1 MGFPSIAAEDVGG
14 TGLLWLLLSYG
25 YVLYYASNLIS
36 QGSDLLLLVPSM
48 AGLVGSVI
56 LPLLG
61 AIPDGAIM
69 LFSGLG
75 DKETAQDT
83 LAVGVGALAG
93 STIML
98 LTVPWALSIY
108 AGRVDFDRNGNP
120 NYFAKP
126 KVSPKATLK
135 DDLNQTGV
143 FISDE
148 ISKGGIIMIATLL
161 PYFLIQG
168 PAMFIHG
175 PTEEVAEAEKNWAL
189 AGFIV
194 CVTGFI
200 SYLWM
205 QLRASE
211 EGRAKNHRISVMK
224 RLMSKGTVSLSGALY
239 TNLLK
244 IEEEIDARSAGAT
257 GYQSV
262 STDSDP
268 APEVQKYLKDILGE
282 GFNKYDTNKNGV
294 LDKKEINLFLRD
306 FNESIDNDE
315 VAEIFDRID
324 ADNNGIVDYDE
335 FIGAVY
341 SIIKN
346 QRRRE
351 SFFPKEGVIKAMP
364 CNQDEMQSNMF
375 ADEDEE
381 EDVLEDIAT
390 LSPEK
395 QQQVIKQ
402 RAFTMLV
409 FGTTLVIVFSDP
421 MVDVMGEIA
430 NRMSLSPFYVSFILA
445 PLASNASEVI
455 ASQFYAAKKT
465 RKSIT
470 VALSALEGA
479 ASMNN
484 TFCLS
489 IFMGLIY
496 WRGLA
501 WQYTAETVTI
511 LVVEIAVGVLVQ
523 RDVMSSMLAMV
534 ILSFF
539 PLSILL
545 VYSLEALGFD

>member
-108 AGRVDFDRNGNP
+108 AGRVDFDRNGDP

-211 EGRAKNHRISVMK
+211 QGRAKIHRIAVMK
-224 RLMSKGTVSLSGALY
+224 RLMNQGTVSLSGALY
-239 TNLLK
+239 TNLMM
-244 IEEEIDARSAGAT
+244 IEEQISTRSAGGI

-262 STDSDP
+262 SNDSDP
-268 APEVQKYLKDILGE
+268 APEVQEYLKSILGE
-282 GFNKYDTNKNGV
+282 AFNKYDKDSNGV

-315 VAEIFDRID
+315 VAEIFDHID
-324 ADNNGIVDYDE
+324 SDNNGTVDYDE
-335 FIGAVY
+335 FIGACY

-351 SFFPKEGVIKAMP
+351 STVAGVIKSLP
-364 CNQDEMQSNMF
+364 GNQEEFHSNLF
-375 ADEDEE
+375 ADEEEE
-381 EDVLEDIAT
+381 EDVPEDIVT

-465 RKSIT
+465 RQSIT
-470 VALSALEGA
+470 VSLSALEGA

-511 LVVEIAVGVLVQ
+511 LVVEVAVGVLVQ